1 MNFAHPWLL
10 VLALP
15 VLPLAWLYARRHRGR
30 RDRNRFALVI
40 VSALS
45 LVLAAA
51 RPYWSTTPEKRVVRG
66 ADLII
71 LLDVSQSMFCPVD
84 GGGRRI
90 DQARNFLRTL
100 LPEFA
105 GSSVSVIYFA
115 GDAQIGCPLTTDLSA
130 IHLFLDSVAPA
141 MTGQPGSNP
150 EALQATLSD
159 FLTSIKS
166 SQIQDGKQQLG
177 LLFSD
182 GEFSSAA
189 ASLKN
194 FVRKQKGFSLLTFI
208 CGKGKAAVP
217 KYDLSGNYPGAFS
230 EVRSAVLQSLST
242 EGSYNLSQAGP
253 ETIGKE
259 VAGNVREIIT
269 GGHPAPKYQST
280 LFILIAFLAL
290 LSYQIHPLIARAAP
304 GAAGAAYRLALAL
317 LLMTAVSMSPENRK
331 KEFTLALEDTR
342 ANKFDEAIRRL
353 EALRK
358 EGASE
363 EIEVATGN
371 VYFLQK
377 RYDQAIRYY
386 EKALQKNPNNNGA
399 RWNWEVALKR
409 KQAPQNPPPPSPPR
423 PEPTPSQLPREAKA
437 LLKYFDQQ
445 ERQQMQLTNSIN
457 AHTEK
462 FAW

>member
-1 MNFAHPWLL
+1 
-10 VLALP
+10 
-15 VLPLAWLYARRHRGR
+15 
-30 RDRNRFALVI
+30 
-40 VSALS
+40 
-45 LVLAAA
+45 
-51 RPYWSTTPEKRVVRG
+51 
-66 ADLII
+66 
-71 LLDVSQSMFCPVD
+71 MFCPVD

-115 GDAQIGCPLTTDLSA
+115 GDDQIGCPLTTDLSA

-230 EVRSAVLQSLST
+230 EVRSAVLQ
-242 EGSYNLSQAGP
+242 
-253 ETIGKE
+253 
-259 VAGNVREIIT
+259 
-269 GGHPAPKYQST
+269 
-280 LFILIAFLAL
+280 
-290 LSYQIHPLIARAAP
+290 
-304 GAAGAAYRLALAL
+304 
-317 LLMTAVSMSPENRK
+317 
-331 KEFTLALEDTR
+331 
-342 ANKFDEAIRRL
+342 
-353 EALRK
+353 
-358 EGASE
+358 
-363 EIEVATGN
+363 
-371 VYFLQK
+371 
-377 RYDQAIRYY
+377 
-386 EKALQKNPNNNGA
+386 
-399 RWNWEVALKR
+399 
-409 KQAPQNPPPPSPPR
+409 
-423 PEPTPSQLPREAKA
+423 
-437 LLKYFDQQ
+437 
-445 ERQQMQLTNSIN
+445 
-457 AHTEK
+457 
-462 FAW
+462 